1 MRLVVDFLLV
11 ERHIAEMQ
19 DGRED
24 TEDLIALRVADT
36 DRIKRLGRWMVGI
49 KTMLMNT
56 AL

>member
-24 TEDLIALRVADT
+24 TEDLIALRVADA
-36 DRIKRLGRWMVGI
+36 DRIKRLGRWIVSI
-49 KTMLMNT
+49 KKMLMNT